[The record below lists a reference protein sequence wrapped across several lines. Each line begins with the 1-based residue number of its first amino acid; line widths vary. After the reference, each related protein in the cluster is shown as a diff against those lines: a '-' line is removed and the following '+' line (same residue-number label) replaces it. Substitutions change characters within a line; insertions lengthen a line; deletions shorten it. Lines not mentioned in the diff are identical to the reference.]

1 VNHIANEY
9 ALWPMA
15 KKPAEKIA
23 FGEMRICCGFSTERE
38 EPILNDDEERE
49 GWKDNND
56 ARRKNVANKVILIF
70 NASYWVYLL
79 NYRIRR
85 QRC

>member
-9 ALWPMA
+9 AFWPIA

-38 EPILNDDEERE
+38 EPILNDEEEDEH
-49 GWKDNND
+49 WKYNNG
-56 ARRKNVANKVILIF
+56 RRKSVIDKAITRTQCKI
-70 NASYWVYLL
+70 S
-79 NYRIRR
+79 
-85 QRC
+85 